1 MFTRSEPGPITSK
14 HIQSRTRSWQAH
26 LQRIRSYHL
35 TRECSG
41 RKHKMG
47 TTSLMETMTLSSI
60 VNAHAC
66 CIFVTLRSKMLHC
79 NTKRPGRVSCKT
91 NFIFQPLGYINMVEM
106 EIQLQPFLSVVP
118 HPPATSLPNTQ
129 FIYHLSLTTVNHQ
142 HVLNTQATRVAMQTH
157 VRPSQSLQM
166 TFQTQQH

>member
-1 MFTRSEPGPITSK
+1 MK
-14 HIQSRTRSWQAH
+14 
-26 LQRIRSYHL
+26 
-35 TRECSG
+35 
-41 RKHKMG
+41 
-47 TTSLMETMTLSSI
+47 
-60 VNAHAC
+60 AHAC
-66 CIFVTLRSKMLHC
+66 CIFATLRSKMLHC

-157 VRPSQSLQM
+157 VRPSEFADDIPNPTTLNHELQSRIPEHVLK
-166 TFQTQQH
+166 TKHAAEIARVLGNSGAEET